1 MNLVEAL
8 GSNVQSSCGT
18 MSWFVVS
25 LMILGLWK
33 YDRCLLDRLERY
45 LWATSKSF
53 GWSLFKLWAE
63 YRDRNEMIK
72 DGYHVDSVFLYEH
85 HSATYSR
92 KVDVLRIFRNAIVN
106 ETFTN
111 KKSIPFSQFLEL
123 CSDPESNFQVNSE
136 LTYELEV
143 NYTLDRKQFKIIY
156 STDDNNNVR
165 FPVYSEKEIAKAG
178 NNNSII
184 SASIIRRESDQ
195 AGIEIDDEL
204 LKYAGPLGNFYGNT
218 EFVVKRSWLG
228 FSGIDENAKI
238 KIMDMNGN
246 ELVIKDTDQYLE
258 LKD

>member
-8 GSNVQSSCGT
+8 SNNIPPQSN

-33 YDRCLLDRLERY
+33 YDRCLLDKLERY
-45 LWATSKSF
+45 LWTSTKSF

-92 KVDVLRIFRNAIVN
+92 KVDVLRIFRTAIVN
-106 ETFTN
+106 ETFTT
-111 KKSIPFSQFLEL
+111 KKSILMSEFLEL
-123 CSDPESNFQVNSE
+123 CSDPESNFQVNPQ

-143 NYTLDRKQFKIIY
+143 NYTFDRKQYKIVY
-156 STDDNNNVR
+156 STDENDKIR
-165 FPVYSEKEIAKAG
+165 FPVYTEKEIAKSG
-178 NNNSII
+178 NNNSVI
-184 SASIIRRESDQ
+184 SASIIRRDGDQ
-195 AGIEIDDEL
+195 AGIEIDDEFM
-204 LKYAGPLGNFYGNT
+204 KYAGPLGDFYGGT
-218 EFVVKRSWLG
+218 EFKVKRSWLG
-228 FSGIDENAKI
+228 FSGIEENAKI

-246 ELVIKDTDQYLE
+246 EMVVKSADKYLE